1 MPSELHA
8 SQKIAKLTPLDGVFR
23 KLDAL
28 ATPVAARAIALG
40 RAEHL
45 VLAEDVRLAAACP
58 ARAIALQDG
67 HAVSSKDV
75 TDAGPYTPMVAK
87 TAWIEAGEALPD
99 GFDAVLA
106 PDAVNESG
114 EVMEPAVPGDNVWPQ
129 AADGQA
135 NDLLAQ
141 AGERLRA
148 IDIAVLEALG
158 VKEVSVRVPRIALVA
173 VRQDGKDRQPLLA
186 LLSRMIALSGGEV
199 IDAASLEAAF
209 ADESADA
216 VIVLGGSGMGR
227 NDKSVTTLAQNGRVE
242 IHGFALR
249 PGETAALGAI
259 PGSKKE
265 RPVLIVPGRFDAA
278 LAVFAILGLRLVAK
292 LSGRTRYIVQTPVT
306 LSRKLASQVGIA
318 EFVPLARTGKS
329 EAEPVA
335 TGTLPLS
342 ALARSDGWLMVPA
355 ESEGYPAGSRVE
367 MRFFL

>member
-23 KLDAL
+23 KLDTL

-45 VLAEDVRLAAACP
+45 VLARDVRLAAAHP

-67 HAVSSKDV
+67 YAVSSKDV
-75 TDAGPYTPMVAK
+75 TDAGPYTPMAAK
-87 TAWIEAGEALPD
+87 TSWVEAGEALPE

-135 NDLLAQ
+135 NSLLAQ

-173 VRQDGKDRQPLLA
+173 VRQNRQPLLA
-186 LLSRMIALSGGEV
+186 LLSRMIAMSGGEV
-199 IDAASLEAAF
+199 INAASLDAALN
-209 ADESADA
+209 DESADA

-227 NDKSVTTLAQNGRVE
+227 NDKSVATLAQNGRVE

-249 PGETAALGAI
+249 PGETAALGAVA
-259 PGSKKE
+259 GAGKE
-265 RPVLIVPGRFDAA
+265 RTVLIVPGRFDAA

-292 LSGRTRYIVQTPVT
+292 LCGRTRYIVQTPVT

-318 EFVPLARTGKS
+318 EFVPLARTSKN

-367 MRFFL
+367 MRFFP

>member
-1 MPSELHA
+1 MPSEPYA
-8 SQKIAKLTPLDGVFR
+8 SQKIAKLTPIDGVFR

-28 ATPVAARAIALG
+28 ATPVAARTIALA

-45 VLAEDVRLAAACP
+45 VLAGDVRLAATSP

-75 TDAGPYTPMVAK
+75 TDAGPYTPMAAK
-87 TAWIEAGEALPD
+87 TAWIEAGEVLPD

-106 PDAVNESG
+106 PDAVSQSG
-114 EVMEPAVPGDNVWPQ
+114 EVTEPAAPGEGVWPQ
-129 AADGQA
+129 AADGEA
-135 NDLLAQ
+135 NSLLSQ
-141 AGERLRA
+141 AGEQLRA
-148 IDIAVLEALG
+148 IDIAVLESLG
-158 VKEVSVRVPRIALVA
+158 VKEVSVRVPKIALVA
-173 VRQDGKDRQPLLA
+173 VRKDQQPLLS
-186 LLSRMIALSGGEV
+186 LFSRMIAASGGEV
-199 IDAASLEAAF
+199 ASAASLDAALD
-209 ADESADA
+209 DESADA

-227 NDKSVTTLAQNGRVE
+227 SDKSVTTLARKGRVE
-242 IHGFALR
+242 IHGFALK
-249 PGETAALGAI
+249 PGETAALGAMA
-259 PGSKKE
+259 GAKRV

-278 LAVFAILGLRLVAK
+278 LAVFALLGLRLIAK
-292 LSGRTRYIVQTPVT
+292 LSGHARYIVQMPIT

-355 ESEGYPAGSRVE
+355 ESEGYPEGSRVE
-367 MRFFL
+367 MRFLP

>member
-1 MPSELHA
+1 MPSEPYA

-28 ATPVAARAIALG
+28 ATPVAARAVALA
-40 RAEHL
+40 RAGHL
-45 VLAEDVRLAAACP
+45 VLAEDVRLAAARP

-67 HAVSSKDV
+67 YAVSSKDV
-75 TDAGPYTPMVAK
+75 TDAGPYTPMTAK
-87 TAWIEAGEALPD
+87 TAWIEAGEVLPE
-99 GFDAVLA
+99 GFDAILA
-106 PDAVNESG
+106 PDAVNEGG
-114 EVMEPAVPGDNVWPQ
+114 EAMESAVPGEGVWPE
-129 AADGQA
+129 AADGQT
-135 NDLLAQ
+135 DSLLAQ

-158 VKEVSVRVPRIALVA
+158 VKEISVRVPRIALVA
-173 VRQDGKDRQPLLA
+173 ARQDQQPLLA
-186 LLSRMIALSGGEV
+186 LLSRMIAASGGEIV
-199 IDAASLEAAF
+199 DAASLDAAF
-209 ADESADA
+209 ADRSADA

-227 NDKSVTTLAQNGRVE
+227 NDKSVTTLARKGRVE

-259 PGSKKE
+259 AGPQKE
-265 RPVLIVPGRFDAA
+265 RPVLVVPGRFDAA
-278 LAVFAILGLRLVAK
+278 LAVFAIIGLRLIAK
-292 LSGRTRYIVQTPVT
+292 LSGRTRYIVQMPIT

-318 EFVPLARTGKS
+318 EFVPLARTSKS

-355 ESEGYPAGSRVE
+355 ESEGYPVGSRVE
-367 MRFFL
+367 MRFLP

>member
-1 MPSELHA
+1 MPPEPSA

-23 KLDAL
+23 RLDAL
-28 ATPVAARAIALG
+28 ATPVAARRIALA

-45 VLAEDVRLAAACP
+45 VLAEDVRLAAASP

-67 HAVSSKDV
+67 HAVSSKDI
-75 TDAGPYTPMVAK
+75 TDAGPYTPVAAK

-114 EVMEPAVPGDNVWPQ
+114 EVMEPAAPGDNVWPQ
-129 AADGQA
+129 AADGEKGS
-135 NDLLAQ
+135 LLSQ
-141 AGERLRA
+141 AGEQLRA
-148 IDIAVLEALG
+148 IDIAVLESLG
-158 VKEVSVRVPRIALVA
+158 VKEVSVRVPKIALVA
-173 VRQDGKDRQPLLA
+173 IRQDRQPMLSLF
-186 LLSRMIALSGGEV
+186 SRMIAASGGEAAN
-199 IDAASLEAAF
+199 AASLDAALD
-209 ADESADA
+209 DESADA

-227 NDKSVTTLAQNGRVE
+227 NDKSVTALAGKGRVE
-242 IHGFALR
+242 IHGFALK
-249 PGETAALGAI
+249 PGETAALGAVGGTRK
-259 PGSKKE
+259 P

-278 LAVFAILGLRLVAK
+278 LAVFAVMGLRLIAK
-292 LSGRTRYIVQTPVT
+292 LSGRTRYIVQMPIT

-318 EFVPLARTGKS
+318 EFVPLARTGKN

-355 ESEGYPAGSRVE
+355 ESEGYPEGSRVE
-367 MRFFL
+367 MRFLP